1 MKRLIRFLRG
11 YGKETILAPLF
22 KMLEAAFELI
32 VPLVVANIVDIGIQ
46 NQDIPYIWKQCVIM
60 VLLGIIG
67 LVCSLTAQFFAAK
80 AADPD

>member
-1 MKRLIRFLRG
+1 MRG

-46 NQDIPYIWKQCVIM
+46 NQDIPYIWKQ
-60 VLLGIIG
+60 
-67 LVCSLTAQFFAAK
+67 
-80 AADPD
+80 

>member
-32 VPLVVANIVDIGIQ
+32 VP
-46 NQDIPYIWKQCVIM
+46 
-60 VLLGIIG
+60 
-67 LVCSLTAQFFAAK
+67 S
-80 AADPD
+80 